1 MSNDNQ
7 GKTGPIAPH
16 YDPTDETGNSK
27 EIAKPAKTGPTQAD
41 TDVDPKQRERADEVL
56 RNFEGEARPV
66 KPDDF

>member
-1 MSNDNQ
+1 MANDNQ

-27 EIAKPAKTGPTQAD
+27 EIAKPAKTRPPEAD
-41 TDVDPKQRERADEVL
+41 ADPARRKRAEEVL
-56 RNFEGEARPV
+56 ENFEGDATPV